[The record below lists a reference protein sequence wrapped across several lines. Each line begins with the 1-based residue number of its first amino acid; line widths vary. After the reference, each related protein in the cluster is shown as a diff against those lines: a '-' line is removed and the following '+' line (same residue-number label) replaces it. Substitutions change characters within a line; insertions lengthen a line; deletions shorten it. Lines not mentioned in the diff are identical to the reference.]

1 MPADTK
7 NTQSGDAARKGA
19 VRAVVGALLLIL
31 IGDALWARFLSRVM
45 TDHALLF
52 TVQEQR
58 SRSSE
63 SDVLLVGDSA
73 LGHGVDA
80 RIISGETG
88 LSAVDVALVGYFGI
102 YGDYRMLRSH
112 LDRGHLPKAIVL
124 MHVYDVWHREIEPNI
139 YRRCAP
145 SPGEAATDFLLQR
158 GRPVEALDLLL
169 GRLSET
175 YRYKAHLQQVLCRNW
190 LPLIPLDQSSKEI
203 RYRKM
208 VKFRRRHGWSSIG
221 NLEHENRRIR
231 EVVAET
237 GYYPHERRHPVAL
250 AADAQY
256 HLDFVQSAPFRI
268 SPDNRYWLERI
279 CGLAA
284 TREVPVYLAYGPL
297 LRDCLEAEEFQPHLA
312 GLREF
317 FQEFQKAHPGFHVL
331 TDDFFP
337 VEVNEALNNIDHVT
351 LEGERRF
358 SRYLASRLSAALGS
372 GAD

>member
-1 MPADTK
+1 MPANTK
-7 NTQSGDAARKGA
+7 DTQSRDAARKG
-19 VRAVVGALLLIL
+19 VLRAVIGALVLVL

-52 TVQEQR
+52 TVQEER
-58 SRSSE
+58 VRNST
-63 SDVLLVGDSA
+63 SDILLIGDST

-80 RIISGETG
+80 GIISRETG
-88 LSAVDVALVGYFGI
+88 LTAVDAALVGYFGV

-112 LDRGHLPKAIVL
+112 LDGGHLPKTIVL

-145 SPGEAATDFLLQR
+145 SIGEAATDFLLRR

-169 GRLSET
+169 GRLFET

-190 LPLIPLDQSSKEI
+190 LPLVSLDRSSKEI
-203 RYRKM
+203 RYRRM
-208 VKFRRRHGWSSIG
+208 VQFRLQHGWSSFD
-221 NLEHENRRIR
+221 NLERENRRIR

-237 GYYPHERRHPVAL
+237 GYYPHERRHSVAL

-256 HLDFVQSAPFRI
+256 HLDFVKSAPFHI
-268 SPDNRYWLERI
+268 SPDNRYWLERV

-284 TREVPVYLAYGPL
+284 THEVPVYLAYGPM
-297 LRDCLEAEEFQPHLA
+297 LRECLEADEFRPHLA

-317 FQEFQKAHPGFHVL
+317 FREFQEAHPGFHVL
-331 TDDFFP
+331 YNDFFP

-358 SRYLASRLSAALGS
+358 SHYLAGRLSAVLGS
-372 GAD
+372 SAD